1 MSREMR
7 ETFARSVMLLG
18 LVVTGMALFFGL
30 AGEGRPLTQALGGP
44 VRAELTLLAVGA
56 AVFFA
61 GSALR
66 GRRP

>member
-1 MSREMR
+1 MR
-7 ETFARSVMLLG
+7 TTLARGMMFLG
-18 LVVTGMALFFGL
+18 LVITGMALFFGL
-30 AGEGRPLTQALGGP
+30 AGEGRPLSRALGGP

-66 GRRP
+66 GGRR

>member
-1 MSREMR
+1 MR
-7 ETFARSVMLLG
+7 ESLARSVMLLG
-18 LVVTGMALFFGL
+18 LVVTGMALFFGV
-30 AGEGRPLTQALGGP
+30 AGEGRPLSRMLGGP

-61 GSALR
+61 GSAMR